1 MSIFSVF
8 LSIDTI
14 QCDRTFLYASLAY
27 QALFREAGSDGELLD
42 IRAHLQQQRAL
53 GHDTFRAKVEAK
65 TQRFAG
71 IQPAH
76 RPSRHK

>member
-8 LSIDTI
+8 LSIDAI
-14 QCDRTFLYASLAY
+14 PCDPTFLHAYLAH
-27 QALFREAGSDGELLD
+27 QSLFREAVSDSELLD
-42 IRAHLQQQRAL
+42 IRPHLQQQRAL
-53 GHDTFRAKVEAK
+53 GRDTFRAKVEAR

-71 IQPAH
+71 ILPAH

>member
-1 MSIFSVF
+1 MSIFLVF
-8 LSIDTI
+8 LPIETI
-14 QCDRTFLYASLAY
+14 QCDLTFLGVCLAH
-27 QALFREAGSDGELLD
+27 QGLFREAVSDSELLD
-42 IRAHLQQQRAL
+42 IRAHLQRQRAL

-71 IQPAH
+71 IHPAS

>member
-1 MSIFSVF
+1 MSIFPVF
-8 LSIDTI
+8 LSSETI
-14 QCDRTFLYASLAY
+14 QCDPTFLYVCLAY
-27 QALFREAGSDGELLD
+27 QALFREAVSDRELLD

-71 IQPAH
+71 IHPAH